1 MGRIEELEF
10 LNRALDD
17 FVNVVSHDFKTL
29 VTSISLLTHLALK
42 TNFSEKAEGFPHQI
56 KRNSNKLKARLKDLT
71 KLVDIKKSRFE
82 KVDIVNLKHALD
94 VILSEYNHSLEE
106 IGGKLIAKFFMHPKY
121 DILQPTLSVCL
132 ANLISNALKYRRPD
146 TPWLSKFVAKEKR
159 TTSY

>member
-56 KRNSNKLKARLKDLT
+56 KRNSNKLKAQLKGLT
-71 KLVDIKKSRFE
+71 KLVDNKK
-82 KVDIVNLKHALD
+82 V
-94 VILSEYNHSLEE
+94 
-106 IGGKLIAKFFMHPKY
+106 
-121 DILQPTLSVCL
+121 
-132 ANLISNALKYRRPD
+132 ALKKL
-146 TPWLSKFVAKEKR
+146 TLL
-159 TTSY
+159 TSSMHLMLF